1 MEMDMKRYIH
11 RPLNFGTVEAIQW
24 TGDNT
29 QEILDFFKE
38 KLELKHQDIH
48 YVDFHIEG
56 EDGYITVYKGDFIFR
71 AKAEHKNIAL
81 PGGFIILN
89 KDHFNDEFVPEE
101 EADIEI
107 GEYLKAKAVVMQ
119 YESKNARF
127 ERVESPNS
135 LQGREDLMLVAM
147 DEKGYYQLVYNDK
160 VLPCNVRLQ
169 INDDWDS
176 PTTVTATFKVAKG
189 RLKQ

>member
-1 MEMDMKRYIH
+1 MKRYIH

-29 QEILDFFKE
+29 QEVLDFFKG
-38 KLELKHQDIH
+38 KLVLKHQDAH

-56 EDGYITVYKGDFIFR
+56 EDDYITVYKRDFIFLS
-71 AKAEHKNIAL
+71 KVEHKNITI
-81 PGGFIILN
+81 PGGFVVLN
-89 KDHFNDEFVPEE
+89 KDYFNDDFVPEE
-101 EADIEI
+101 EVNIKID
-107 GEYLKAKAVVMQ
+107 EYLKAKAAVTQ

-127 ERVESPNS
+127 ERVESPNVPE
-135 LQGREDLMLVAM
+135 GWEDLMLVAM
-147 DEKGYYQLVYNDK
+147 DESGYYQLVHNDQ

-169 INDDWDS
+169 INDDCDS